1 MSLGPEFWENDHL
14 PPCVTFY
21 ISHVMC
27 HVSQVTCHMSSWWR
41 VCYQHGLPRS
51 VLHLIRHIGDTGDMG
66 GKGLLGSIWVPLS
79 LLVCRGSVQFTR
91 ANCGLLRFLWVYLG
105 YLVFTQVPFGSTWGH
120 SVHSVALGCTRVK
133 SDSLRSTWVVHS
145 GPLSFTLVHFGL
157 LGSALIKFGWLGSTW
172 DHSCSIGSAPVNS
185 GGPLLSIRVHSDS
198 LGVIHVLYDSLGF
211 TLVHLC

>member
-1 MSLGPEFWENDHL
+1 
-14 PPCVTFY
+14 
-21 ISHVMC
+21 MC
-27 HVSQVTCHMSSWWR
+27 HILHFTCNVPCATSHMFYVKWQSGGAS
-41 VCYQHGLPRS
+41 YQHGLPRS
-51 VLHLIRHIGDTGDMG
+51 VLHLIRHIGDTGDKG

-79 LLVCRGSVQFTR
+79 LLVCRGSVRFTR
-91 ANCGLLRFLWVYLG
+91 ANCGLLRFPWVHLG
-105 YLVFTQVPFGSTWGH
+105 YLVFTQVHMGPFGSTWGH

-157 LGSALIKFGWLGSTW
+157 LGSTLIKLCRLGSTW
-172 DHSCSIGSAPVNS
+172 DHSCSIGSARVYS
-185 GGPLLSIRVHSDS
+185 DGPLLSIRVHSDS